1 MPTKR
6 PAVDVLQ
13 PRALS
18 PAEQLVARMPK
29 PIGEE
34 SPQDLENPS
43 TKLENDLNWV
53 SVEHFNNKSRK
64 VSTPPP
70 QAATS
75 PVDHS
80 PKKVPAF
87 PPKLVQGAPH
97 PPVAFLTPVEKD
109 AGSLVKKDA
118 GSPVKKDAGPSV
130 PSVVAFLT
138 PVKKVPSPPVVVRP
152 EWKKFLSNSTFLG
165 KRNIR
170 KGKSTGASSP
180 AEGAAAVYLQ
190 AKTTPVV
197 ATATTSTTSLKPAP
211 RRHSVVTV
219 TPVRKNGPPDWLK
232 IRPPVAAAASSQV
245 AAAASSQVAAAASSR
260 DDASSPV
267 VGLVL
272 AAENAESPAIYE
284 FKHRCTKL
292 RKFFGVFCPLCW
304 QEP

>member
-29 PIGEE
+29 PIGEKIE
-34 SPQDLENPS
+34 APEILAKVPEILATVP
-43 TKLENDLNWV
+43 LENDLNWA

-109 AGSLVKKDA
+109 AGSLV
-118 GSPVKKDAGPSV
+118 
-130 PSVVAFLT
+130 
-138 PVKKVPSPPVVVRP
+138 
-152 EWKKFLSNSTFLG
+152 NSTFLG

-197 ATATTSTTSLKPAP
+197 AAATTSTTSLKPAP

-232 IRPPVAAAASSQV
+232 IRPPV